1 MKKII
6 TTAFIILLPFF
17 SYAQEKT
24 DNNLI
29 PIIEDLSSYSVVV
42 DGTEVQ
48 YFTDIKLNIKTG
60 RIKIIDTQDYSVKYI
75 ETITSFNLEDIDNES
90 VAYEIIKSEVEDEFL
105 INFEISTLN
114 NSVEYSEVVFENGKE
129 YTRVSDSNSSDLIRL
144 SANGK
149 AMSRELAQKYADS
162 WMEFLGIVEAKKIKY

>member
-6 TTAFIILLPFF
+6 TTAFIIVLPFF

-149 AMSRELAQKYADS
+149 AMSRELAQKYVDS